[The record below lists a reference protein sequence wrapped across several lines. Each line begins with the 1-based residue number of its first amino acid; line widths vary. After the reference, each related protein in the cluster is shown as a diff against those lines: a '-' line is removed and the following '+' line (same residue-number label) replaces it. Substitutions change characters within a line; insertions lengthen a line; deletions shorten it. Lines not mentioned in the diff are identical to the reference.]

1 MKKLATSI
9 ITVMVI
15 LISISGIYA
24 ESNIG
29 ILDVEYTEN
38 VYKFSDNGDI
48 NLPFIR
54 MSSER
59 MIMDKDINKSG
70 ISFAQENISVEN
82 NLKGIQTLFSSD
94 TVRITGNMEYGI
106 ISAKTVIIEGTIEK
120 SMAILAENIII
131 SKNAVIKEDLL
142 CSASKLELLGSIE
155 GNLLG
160 TIEQVDIL
168 GNISKDFRADIDSIT
183 LGEDSKIQ
191 GNIYIKSQNNINIS
205 DKYPNATIIFDEN
218 TNETYMVDI
227 WEIIRVSLIFALLYL
242 LISSKTNITKNML
255 NKIKTYKK
263 TTLLSGFGSVLL
275 FPLIIMLFFVLIIIG
290 LGILTIP
297 IAIIYGS
304 FMIVAFMLS
313 TLIVGSV
320 MCEYIINKYSDK
332 VNGKWHK
339 LLLSFV
345 VFCGLGAI
353 VEIPTIGYS
362 MSLTL
367 CILAVGIAFTTIFR
381 KIKLI

>member
-24 ESNIG
+24 NSNIG
-29 ILDVEYTEN
+29 VVDVDYTEN

-70 ISFAQENISVEN
+70 ISFAQENISVEK
-82 NLKGIQTLFSSD
+82 NLKGIQTLLSSD
-94 TVRITGNMEYGI
+94 TVRVTGNMEYGI

-120 SMAILAENIII
+120 SIAILAENIII

-142 CSASKLELLGSIE
+142 CSASKLELSGNIE

-160 TIEQVDIL
+160 TVEHVDML
-168 GNISKDFRADIDSIT
+168 GNISKDFRAHVGSIT
-183 LGEDSKIQ
+183 LGKDSKIQ
-191 GNIYIKSQNNINIS
+191 GNIYIKSQNSINIS
-205 DKYPNATIIFDEN
+205 DKYPNATIVLAPK
-218 TNETYMVDI
+218 TNQTAMFDI
-227 WEIIRVSLIFALLYL
+227 WEMIRISLIFALLYL
-242 LISSKTNITKNML
+242 LISSKTTVIKNTL
-255 NKIKTYKK
+255 KKVKTYKI

-275 FPLIIMLFFVLIIIG
+275 FPLIIILFFVLIIIG

-297 IAIIYGS
+297 MTIIYGS

-320 MCEYIINKYSDK
+320 ICEYIINKYSNRLK
-332 VNGKWHK
+332 SKWFK
-339 LLLSFV
+339 LLLSFI
-345 VFCGLGAI
+345 VFCGLSAI
-353 VEIPTIGYS
+353 VEIPKIGYT

-367 CILAVGIAFTTIFR
+367 CILAVGIAFTTIFK
-381 KIKLI
+381 KIKE